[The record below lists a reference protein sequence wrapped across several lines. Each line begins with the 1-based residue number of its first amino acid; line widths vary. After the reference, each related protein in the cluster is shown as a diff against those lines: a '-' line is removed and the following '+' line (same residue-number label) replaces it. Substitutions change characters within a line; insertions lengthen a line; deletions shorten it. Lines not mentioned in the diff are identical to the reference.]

1 MILASPQAKPL
12 KSTLKESKLSASHY
26 FGNETEKVNS
36 AISSAYMLKSL
47 DDKQARKFAPFSRKV
62 AVFSLPALLHQG
74 SQRAFRLVRTPDST
88 SKLPIG
94 ETPSVAPLATRGPAM
109 NDIAVLFSPLP
120 PEDPSVQ

>member
-47 DDKQARKFAPFSRKV
+47 DDKQPRKFAPFSRKV

-88 SKLPIG
+88 SKLPIR
-94 ETPSVAPLATRGPAM
+94 ETPSVAPLAARGPTI
-109 NDIAVLFSPLP
+109 NDIVLFSPLP